1 MKKLFTLLTLALI
14 SIGSA
19 WGQETTT
26 TIDFESGA
34 IADVFTESN
43 SAGVSTSIEA
53 LSTYEW
59 SSGKKF
65 SSAPTGSTKLFVTS
79 LGSTKG
85 TSTTLITKSSWVG
98 ITKISFYIASSD
110 RGKTE
115 LAISVSPNADFSSD
129 VTDVLTNTTL
139 SDTDFGNTSNGTMK
153 QLTFNLDEAKS
164 GYVKIVLSQGSN
176 SNNKIMALDN
186 VVITNNPS
194 AMKTIASEDLNGVKV
209 GDVSLTKEAS
219 TNGYRIQLTDI
230 ILTDDLASVL
240 APTNITLTKKTTYTD
255 ETSKEEDITV
265 EFDGTISSEKYV
277 SKTVTIGEVSWV
289 VKVPVDKTPT
299 LEATPTAVS
308 VVSAKSGT
316 GSATISL
323 TGGNLTGDATVEWAS
338 EVAGLTITPTTIT
351 IEEGEVNQ
359 EFTVSYKSNDDVA
372 EATVNLTFTVGS
384 KSVVVPVTYS
394 STAAVTEITNI
405 GTATSFSWNN
415 ITPKSQVDQSENE
428 LILANVA
435 ALDFSE
441 FGDASA
447 IKLLKVQRPMYKSGS
462 DWCAQAH
469 GFAIN
474 TSIAGVLSIKFG
486 GTNTNTRTITID
498 GEEFG
503 SVNSTTAKTASVY
516 IPAGEH
522 TIMGYEGENSNN
534 LRYYEINFEGL
545 VAADE
550 VTITDAGY
558 ATVVLSKDAYFDA
571 TPEVTAYA
579 AKANGETIK
588 LTEVKAAPA
597 GTPLVIKGIA
607 DSYQLYQ
614 ATTAPAAVSDND
626 LVAGPVTGGGSS
638 YYVLGKEGSKVGFG
652 LLASGA
658 ELPATKAYIS
668 ADKFTEARAFIAID
682 SDVTGIKN
690 IKVGSED
697 NIYYDLQGRRVLY
710 PTKGLYIVNGKKV
723 ILK

>member
-19 WGQETTT
+19 WGQTTETIFSWTGSSERTT
-26 TIDFESGA
+26 GVAS
-34 IADVFTESN
+34 ESN
-43 SAGVSTSIEA
+43 DYGTITAYSGEGSSTTENMVNVSQSSNYVLKCQGKADFTTSVIKVVLKSGVKLQKGDVLTVNGFSNNNSKD
-53 LSTYEW
+53 SYP
-59 SSGKKF
+59 SFKF
-65 SSAPTGSTKLFVTS
+65 SSTYTETFSTTAFANMNSSSSNYNSGNLKDAQQITLGEGANDVTEFLISRGSTSTNFFITSVTITRTETRVI
-79 LGSTKG
+79 STQAFAGVKEG
-85 TSTTLITKSSWVG
+85 STTL
-98 ITKISFYIASSD
+98 
-110 RGKTE
+110 TE
-115 LAISVSPNADFSSD
+115 T
-129 VTDVLTNTTL
+129 TDYTV
-139 SDTDFGNTSNGTMK
+139 
-153 QLTFNLDEAKS
+153 EE
-164 GYVKIVLSQGSN
+164 
-176 SNNKIMALDN
+176 N
-186 VVITNNPS
+186 V
-194 AMKTIASEDLNGVKV
+194 
-209 GDVSLTKEAS
+209 
-219 TNGYRIQLTDI
+219 
-230 ILTDDLASVL
+230 
-240 APTNITLTKKTTYTD
+240 ITLTDAHKALTAPENIKLINHITYTD
-255 ETSKEEDITV
+255 DTTKDEDVDV
-265 EFDGTISSEKYV
+265 EFDGT
-277 SKTVTIGEVSWV
+277 VTGGYFIGTATINETEYN
-289 VKVPVDKTPT
+289 VKVKKDVTPT
-299 LEATPTAVS
+299 LEATPTAIS
-308 VVSAKSGT
+308 VVSARIGT

-323 TGGNLTGDATVEWAS
+323 VGGNLTGEASVTWAS
-338 EVAGLTITPTTIT
+338 DVAGLTITPTTFT
-351 IEEGEVNQ
+351 VDGGEVNQ
-359 EFTVSYKSNDDVA
+359 EFTVSYQSNEDVA
-372 EATVNLTFTVGS
+372 EATVNLTFAVGL

-405 GTATSFSWNN
+405 GTVTSFSWNN

-435 ALDFSE
+435 SLDFTE

-474 TSIAGVLSIKFG
+474 TSIPGVLTIKFG

-503 SVNSTTAKTASVY
+503 SVNSTDSKTASVY

-571 TPEVTAYA
+571 TPGVTAYA
-579 AKANGETIK
+579 AKANGETIQ

-597 GTPLVIKGIA
+597 ETPLVIKGAA
-607 DSYQLYQ
+607 DSYQLYK
-614 ATTAPAAVSDND
+614 ATTAPAEVSTDIND
-626 LVAGPVTGGGSS
+626 LVAGPVTGNGTS

-652 LLASGA
+652 LLKSGVV
-658 ELPATKAYIS
+658 LPATKAYIPAS
-668 ADKFTEARAFIAID
+668 KFTESRAFFAID
-682 SDVTGIKN
+682 GDATAIKN

-697 NIYYDLQGRRVLY
+697 NIYYDLQGRRILY